1 MACGAYKI
9 EQKQD
14 HDPKAQR
21 GGEDHRISVA
31 QQKAHEDLSI
41 EILVMRRQ
49 RLDNGYIYIVTLRL
63 IIANKNR
70 QIPIVLPFPGDV
82 VDLLIRLQLGGA
94 ARFKLSG
101 CIDRLNGLADGVRG
115 VVVVNR
121 LDGGEHGS
129 LR

>member
-1 MACGAYKI
+1 M
-9 EQKQD
+9 
-14 HDPKAQR
+14 
-21 GGEDHRISVA
+21 A

-70 QIPIVLPFPGDV
+70 QIPIVLPFPGDF
-82 VDLLIRLQLGGA
+82 VDLLIRLQLGCA

-101 CIDRLNGLADGVRG
+101 RLDRLNGLADGARG